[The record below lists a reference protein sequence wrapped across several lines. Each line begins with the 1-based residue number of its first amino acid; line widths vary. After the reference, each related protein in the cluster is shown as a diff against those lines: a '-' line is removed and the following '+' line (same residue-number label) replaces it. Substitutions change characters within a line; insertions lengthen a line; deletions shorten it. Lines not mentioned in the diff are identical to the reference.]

1 MGFFPLNQRQR
12 KTAVFVSLSKMNQSS
27 FLKGPVCSIEYHL
40 MQRKHIVNK
49 VNVGW
54 CFLMSPLVT
63 VSSQL
68 VSCQILNP
76 EQIHLLDYC
85 G

>member
-27 FLKGPVCSIEYHL
+27 FLKGPVCS
-40 MQRKHIVNK
+40 KHIVNK